1 MDGGNG
7 CPGCTPCTNQADSA
21 ELRTLAG
28 IPRVN
33 SARNLLT
40 AAILGTLLTFLFWSQ
55 LWQGGGFIGG
65 DTYTYFLPQK
75 AFFADRLRAGEF
87 PLWNTLAGQGYP
99 LVAESQ
105 TAPLY
110 PLNPLLYRWLDLNTA
125 YVANHLLHYVLA
137 FVAMWLLAVR
147 LGLNLTGAGLAAI
160 VYVYGWFPPRACLE
174 WAIIGGVYLPLALWC
189 AESWF
194 QTERKGYALGLSATL
209 ALVLLAG
216 HYHLAFITTVA
227 VLLYLAGRWWHRRE
241 ADAAGTPPE
250 PTAAHGDEAS
260 PPQPAGP
267 RRWLV
272 SAGMLVCGYAL
283 AAPQLLPSWE
293 LKRDSQRTSANQ
305 EFDPGYGH
313 LPPWYLCQAVTPWI
327 WYARDADPD
336 RALNSI
342 TGGSIPSATNK
353 VEAHLYFG
361 LLPLLLALWGLVRP
375 WWTGQPLDPRLKVL
389 AWIGLFGLVYATGWL
404 LPLARHLPGFGF
416 FRGPGRYGVLTTA
429 AVALLSGSVLPPLW
443 ARPQRRGWSFSR
455 GMLVTAVLCVTV
467 ADLWWVS
474 RHQWY
479 TFTTTQPIIRWR
491 EQSVV
496 ARLLRGG
503 GDRGPARMLAPGPN
517 LATLTGVAATPPYLG
532 FGPEAYYLA
541 GGRLPDPRLLQFL
554 SGEQTPTGVDL
565 PAQFEWLRQAGVTHI
580 LSMRPLPHDW
590 PIELLWSGADPFLNP
605 AWARGPH
612 EPLYLYRLEGALGR
626 VFLEPPAA
634 GAAVRMDEY
643 AANRVVVSVRTPT
656 DATLVLTD
664 LPWHDWRVEVDGRSV
679 GGGGEEPERP
689 AADSAS
695 ADRNPAAPVQRRVRL
710 SAGEHIVIWT
720 YRPGA
725 LWWGGAIALLSGALL
740 AAWVLLPHRG
750 RSSMC
755 AGWLANRA

>member
-1 MDGGNG
+1 M
-7 CPGCTPCTNQADSA
+7 
-21 ELRTLAG
+21 AG
-28 IPRVN
+28 VPRVN
-33 SARNLLT
+33 SVRNLLT
-40 AAILGTLLTFLFWSQ
+40 AAILGTLLTFLFWSK

-75 AFFADRLRAGEF
+75 AFFADRLRTGEF
-87 PLWNTLAGQGYP
+87 PLWNTLSGHGYP

-105 TAPLY
+105 TAPFY
-110 PLNPLLYRWLDLNTA
+110 PLNPLLYRWFDLNTA
-125 YVANHLLHYVLA
+125 YVASHLLHYVLA
-137 FVAMWLLAVR
+137 FVATWLLARR
-147 LGLNLTGAGLAAI
+147 LGLSLAGAGLAAT

-194 QTERKGYALGLSATL
+194 QTERKRYALGLSAAFTL
-209 ALVLLAG
+209 SLLAG

-241 ADAAGTPPE
+241 ADAAGSLPE
-250 PTAAHGDEAS
+250 LTAVPRDEAS
-260 PPQPAGP
+260 PPRPAGP

-272 SAGMLVCGYAL
+272 SAMMLVFGYAL

-293 LKRDSQRTSANQ
+293 LKRDSQRTRTNE

-313 LPPWYLCQAVTPWI
+313 LPPWYICQVVTPWI

-342 TGGSIPSATNK
+342 SGGSIPSATNK

-361 LLPLLLALWGLVRP
+361 LLPLGLALWVLIRP
-375 WWTGQPLDPRLKVL
+375 WWRGPSLDPRLKVL

-416 FRGPGRYGVLTTA
+416 FRGPGRYGVLTTL
-429 AVALLSGSVLPPLW
+429 AVALLSGSSLSPLRTRSLPGSSILRGVL
-443 ARPQRRGWSFSR
+443 
-455 GMLVTAVLCVTV
+455 VAVVLGVTV
-467 ADLWWVS
+467 VDLWWVS

-496 ARLLRGG
+496 AGLLRGWG
-503 GDRGPARMLAPGPN
+503 EGGPARMLAPGPN

-554 SGEQTPTGVDL
+554 SGEQTPTGIDL
-565 PAQFEWLRQAGVTHI
+565 PAQFEWLRQAGVTHL
-580 LSMRPLPHDW
+580 LSMRPLPRDW
-590 PIELLWSGADPFLNP
+590 PIESLWSGVDPFLNP

-626 VFLEPPAA
+626 VFLEPPAV

-664 LPWHDWRVEVDGRSV
+664 LPWHDWRVEVDGRPL
-679 GGGGEEPERP
+679 GEGVKEPEHA
-689 AADSAS
+689 AADFAP

-710 SAGEHIVIWT
+710 SAGEHLVIWT
-720 YRPGA
+720 YRPRA
-725 LWWGGAIALLSGALL
+725 LWWGGAIALLSGMLL
-740 AAWVLLPHRG
+740 GAWGLFPRRG
-750 RSSMC
+750 QC
-755 AGWLANRA
+755 ATFAGCLADPA